1 MAIRTIRHCTCE
13 RDHLVGF
20 EARFFVVCPAHNRD
34 KFAKWVATA
43 PFKEFQERYEFRTYQ
58 ELFAFYKTL
67 VEYTAIRSRF
77 LRV

>member
-1 MAIRTIRHCTCE
+1 M
-13 RDHLVGF
+13 
-20 EARFFVVCPAHNRD
+20 CPAHNRD